1 MIYNFAIAAIKGSLL
16 YLYHRVF
23 FVNRTFT
30 YCLWAVGIFVAA
42 YSITQS
48 FAATFQCMP
57 IDSNWTVGKPHYCIN
72 VAVGATIVAGF
83 NVLTDFAI
91 LIMPMPLLYR
101 LQKPL
106 KEKLQIMFMFMLG
119 GL

>member
-1 MIYNFAIAAIKGSLL
+1 MIYNFAITAIKGSLL

-23 FVNRTFT
+23 YVNRTFN
-30 YCLWAVGIFVAA
+30 YCLWGVFFFIAA
-42 YSITQS
+42 YSITQV
-48 FAATFQCMP
+48 FAAIFQCVP
-57 IDSNWTVGKPHYCIN
+57 IDSNWTVDKPHWCIN
-72 VAVGATIVAGF
+72 AAVGATIVAAF
-83 NVLTDFAI
+83 NVLTDFII
-91 LIMPMPLLYR
+91 LIMPMPLLYH